1 MVRWVRMVWS
11 SSTTQMKAVVST
23 LVERIGTGL
32 PYTPVI
38 YDKQVFLEPNSDRRP
53 ILSTFDVL
61 AEKTFSFESMDLVI
75 FAKIYNLFDTLNE
88 RSVYASTGRA
98 SYTLDTNRGP
108 AVETDRMAQQYEGV
122 KTSSEVYNNPSFY
135 LAPRE
140 VRLGLSIE
148 F

>member
-1 MVRWVRMVWS
+1 MNG
-11 SSTTQMKAVVST
+11 TVSFGDIKNWNVT
-23 LVERIGTGL
+23 LVGRIGTGL

-53 ILSTFDVL
+53 IQSTVDVL
-61 AEKTFSFESMDLVI
+61 AEKTFSFEGMDLVI

-88 RSVYASTGRA
+88 RSVYSSTGRA
-98 SYTLDTNRGP
+98 SYTLESNEGP
-108 AVETDRMAQQYEGV
+108 AIETDKMAQKYDGV
-122 KTSSEVYNNPSFY
+122 KTTSDVYNNPSFY
-135 LAPRE
+135 LPPRE